1 MTKEEMIRA
10 YAMRLDGES
19 WEEIGKA
26 LKYAGVSVYC
36 TLLASI
42 QSKPRQ
48 GTVIYPVLREL
59 IETKYHGRINEFVR
73 DLEMPES
80 TTRNILKG
88 ISQPSRQFLTA
99 LEGKTGLSAD
109 QAFQTPE
116 RT

>member
-10 YAMRLDGES
+10 YAMRLNGAS
-19 WEEIGKA
+19 WEDIGKA

-59 IETKYHGRINEFVR
+59 IETKYHGRITEFVR
-73 DLEMPES
+73 DIGMPES

-88 ISQPSRQFLTA
+88 IAQPSEPFLRA
-99 LEGKTGLSAD
+99 VENKTGLSAQ

>member
-10 YAMRLDGES
+10 YAMRLDGAS
-19 WEEIGKA
+19 WEDIGKA
-26 LKYAGVSVYC
+26 LQYAGVSVYC

-59 IETKYHGRINEFVR
+59 IETKYHGRITAFAR
-73 DLEMPES
+73 DLGMPES
-80 TTRNILKG
+80 TTRSILKG
-88 ISQPSRQFLTA
+88 IAQPGKPFLTA

-109 QAFQTPE
+109 QAFRTPE